1 MARSATRA
9 TGKAHLPV
17 DAASFR
23 MTART
28 AIASMLRWSAIEG
41 GTTVA
46 ARNRRESANFSQGFR
61 EVDQ

>member
-1 MARSATRA
+1 LARSAIRA

-28 AIASMLRWSAIEG
+28 AIASMLRTIEG
-41 GTTVA
+41 GTTTVA
-46 ARNRRESANFSQGFR
+46 ARNRRESANFYQGFR
-61 EVDQ
+61 DGGE